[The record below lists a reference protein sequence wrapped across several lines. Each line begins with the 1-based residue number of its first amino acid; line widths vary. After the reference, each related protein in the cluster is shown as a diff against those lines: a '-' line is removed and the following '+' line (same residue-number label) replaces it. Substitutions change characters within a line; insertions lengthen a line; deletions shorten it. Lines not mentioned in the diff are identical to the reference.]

1 MQEAETKSVIK
12 VFSLLKKKRIL
23 VHLSWT
29 LLGPSLWVSVYDLA
43 PPPLK
48 NRVTMI
54 QQGCKDG
61 VSPSFLELWGEIF
74 WALEEG
80 LG

>member
-1 MQEAETKSVIK
+1 
-12 VFSLLKKKRIL
+12 
-23 VHLSWT
+23 
-29 LLGPSLWVSVYDLA
+29 
-43 PPPLK
+43 
-48 NRVTMI
+48 MI

-74 WALEEG
+74 WALKEG